1 MASSGRLLIGTTDG
15 LYVGSKNGSGYSAEA
30 LGFQGAGPM
39 RSNVVVDVDN
49 PDRLYAGTTRA
60 GFFRSDDRGK
70 SWQELNNGLVYK
82 DVWSIAQ
89 HPVTRRLFVGTSPA
103 AIFAS
108 DDQGESWTQ
117 FRKLDFLPTTR
128 EWTGP
133 IPPHISRMKSISLH
147 ADNPKLIYGAI
158 EEGWAVR
165 SLDGGETWEQIA
177 EGFDHDGH
185 AVAIMPDNES
195 TIIASGG
202 KGMYRSTDRGDS
214 WTLSNEGIVDCRYTP
229 ADIAIHSSR
238 PKVIVSAVSK
248 LGPASWNKPV
258 DPGVFF
264 IRSEDQGKSWTMMR
278 EGLPEGY
285 FGVPRALAQNPESPD
300 TYYAGMIDGAVWRSE
315 DGAESFHQLL
325 GGLPAVLSVTV
336 ARD

>member
-1 MASSGRLLIGTTDG
+1 VASSSSLLIGTTDG
-15 LYVGSKNGSGYSAEA
+15 LYLGSANGSGYSADLLA
-30 LGFQGAGPM
+30 FQGAGPM

-49 PDRLYAGTTRA
+49 PDRLYAGTTRG

-70 SWQELNNGLVYK
+70 TWTEFNNGLVYK

-89 HPVTRRLFVGTSPA
+89 HPMTRTLFVGTSPA

-108 DDQGESWTQ
+108 DNHGESWQQ
-117 FRKLDFLPTTR
+117 FRKLDLLPTTR

-133 IPPHISRMKSISLH
+133 VPPHISRMKSISLH
-147 ADNPKLIYGAI
+147 AGNPRLIYGAI

-165 SLDGGETWEQIA
+165 TLDGGETWEQIA

-195 TIIASGG
+195 TIIGSGG
-202 KGMYRSTDRGDS
+202 KGMYRSTDRGDN
-214 WTLSNEGIVDCRYTP
+214 WTLSNDGIVDCRYTP
-229 ADIAIHSSR
+229 ADIAVHAAR
-238 PKVIVSAVSK
+238 PNVIVSAVSR
-248 LGPASWNKPV
+248 LGPGSWMKPV

-264 IRSEDQGKSWTMMR
+264 VRSEDQGRSWTMMR

-285 FGVPRALAQNPESPD
+285 RGVPRAFAGDSQALD
-300 TYYAGMIDGAVWRSE
+300 TYYAGMIDGAVWRSQ
-315 DGAESFHQLL
+315 DGAESFHQVLE
-325 GGLPAVLSVTV
+325 GLPAVLSITV
-336 ARD
+336 APV